1 MRLLSPKTPPLF
13 YFIYLCDY
21 IFASLGSV
29 PIIQLSAFV
38 APGSCLAG
46 LTAALFLGVAHRE
59 LLMDI
64 TDVASDAATGIK
76 TVPVVYGKKKA
87 ALAATAFAAAA
98 AAAVA
103 FASAAASAS
112 ASATGLRRCLGLVG
126 AARMAQRAA
135 GVCRCA
141 GDAEKVDAAAQAAID
156 ESQLSFVFVLAAFL

>member
-1 MRLLSPKTPPLF
+1 
-13 YFIYLCDY
+13 
-21 IFASLGSV
+21 
-29 PIIQLSAFV
+29 
-38 APGSCLAG
+38 
-46 LTAALFLGVAHRE
+46 
-59 LLMDI
+59 MDI

-103 FASAAASAS
+103 FASAAASASAS